1 MTDRDELITQW
12 IKLTAQ
18 IDRLKA
24 KLKPIEEEL
33 MAELEMGIPVQ
44 IPKKPEKIV
53 KRDRKQLNAEKLVE
67 EVSHEV
73 WALITEPKP
82 VADRIKVAIRDKKLT
97 QETVDA
103 CSDRSKPWLAITKK

>member
-24 KLKPIEEEL
+24 KLDPVEKEL
-33 MAELEMGIPVQ
+33 MAALEMGIPVQ
-44 IPKKPEKIV
+44 IPKKSEKIV
-53 KRDRKQLNAEKLVE
+53 KRDRRQLNAEKLCDA
-67 EVSHEV
+67 VSADV
-73 WALITEPKP
+73 WDLITEPKP

-97 QETVDA
+97 EDTVEA

>member
-44 IPKKPEKIV
+44 IPKKSERIV
-53 KRDRKQLNAEKLVE
+53 KRDRSQLNAEKLCDA
-67 EVSHEV
+67 VSAEV
-73 WALITEPKP
+73 WDLITEPKP
-82 VADRIKVAIRDKKLT
+82 VADRIKVAIRDKKLSE
-97 QETVDA
+97 ETVEA
-103 CSDRSKPWLAITKK
+103 CSGRSKPWLAITKK